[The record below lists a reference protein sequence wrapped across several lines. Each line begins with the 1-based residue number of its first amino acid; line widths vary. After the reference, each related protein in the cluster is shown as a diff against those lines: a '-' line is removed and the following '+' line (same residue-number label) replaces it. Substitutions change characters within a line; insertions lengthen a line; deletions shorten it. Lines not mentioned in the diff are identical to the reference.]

1 MSDKTLVPMKQLT
14 LNVADHKLQTF
25 LDFIADLNYVEVI
38 GTVSEETKAFSAS
51 SSSADS
57 DDFMA
62 LAGMW
67 EGRDINAEKLRTK
80 AWPMRK

>member
-1 MSDKTLVPMKQLT
+1 MKQLT

-25 LDFIADLNYVEVI
+25 LNFIEDLNYVEVV
-38 GTVSEETKAFSAS
+38 GTPSEETKPLS
-51 SSSADS
+51 SSSSSSDS

-67 EGRDINAEKLRTK
+67 EDRDINAEKLRAK
-80 AWPMRK
+80 AWPTHR

>member
-1 MSDKTLVPMKQLT
+1 MKQLV

-25 LDFIADLNYVEVI
+25 LSFIEDLNYIEIVEKSLDEP
-38 GTVSEETKAFSAS
+38 TTLTSSEEAPPA
-51 SSSADS
+51 

-67 EGRDINAEKLRTK
+67 EDRDISAEELRAK
-80 AWPMRK
+80 AWPKRR

>member
-1 MSDKTLVPMKQLT
+1 MKQLV

-25 LDFIADLNYVEVI
+25 LSFIEDLNYVEVVEKPLDEP
-38 GTVSEETKAFSAS
+38 TALTPNEEAS
-51 SSSADS
+51 ST

-67 EGRDINAEKLRTK
+67 EDRDISAEELRAK
-80 AWPMRK
+80 AWPKRR